1 MKFLVKLL
9 ISLTALYFVIQ
20 KVDTRQ
26 IAHLYRQSEISLFL
40 PAIVF
45 FVLSKMIS
53 AYRLNQLFQRT
64 GVHLSEAVNL
74 KLYWMGMYY
83 NIFLPG
89 GVGGDAYKIYL
100 LKKHLFQRTRKL
112 FSAILVDRANGLF
125 VLLLMSSVLFAFV
138 LDSTW
143 FSVSLILLV
152 PLSYLVY
159 MAIMQK
165 WFSDFQAFMHKINV
179 YSLLVQFAQLLMV
192 IFLLLSWDISNN
204 YLIYLSVFLISSV
217 IAILPVSIG
226 GAGAREVTFLFFSK
240 YLPFDLNTAIA
251 LSLMFYLITLL
262 VSFGGIIYTIRPI
275 RFN

>member
-1 MKFLVKLL
+1 
-9 ISLTALYFVIQ
+9 
-20 KVDTRQ
+20 
-26 IAHLYRQSEISLFL
+26 
-40 PAIVF
+40 
-45 FVLSKMIS
+45 MIS

-89 GVGGDAYKIYL
+89 GLGGDAYKIYL

-240 YLPFDLNTAIA
+240 YLLFDLNTAIA
-251 LSLMFYLITLL
+251 LSLMCYLITLL